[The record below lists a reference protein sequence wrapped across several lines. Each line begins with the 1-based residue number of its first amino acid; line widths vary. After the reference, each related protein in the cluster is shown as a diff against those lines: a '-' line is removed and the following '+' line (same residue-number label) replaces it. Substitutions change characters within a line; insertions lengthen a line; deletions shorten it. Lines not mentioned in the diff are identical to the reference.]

1 MELRLYLSLLM
12 KWVWM
17 ILLATGLAAG
27 ANYVATS
34 MQPKLYQASVK
45 LMVGQSI
52 ISTSPNA
59 QDIQTSQQLAQ
70 TYIHLATTM
79 PVLQNVVNT
88 LNLNLPPESL
98 KESITASVIPDTQ
111 LIQVRVNDTQPARA
125 QALANEIARQLTLQG
140 PGTQQDP
147 KQREFVQLQVNDLQ
161 NKIAD
166 GQKTL
171 NDLRSSIQVTSSA
184 REIAAKQAQITTLE
198 TQMSQWQQS
207 YSTLLSFLAPRSP
220 GYLTIV
226 EPAEM
231 PQRPFAP
238 NVLLSTVLAAG
249 VGFILSLGI
258 ALVVEYL
265 DDTIKST
272 DDVTHLLELPTLC
285 SLVKITNAMEHASQ
299 KSRKRA
305 ARPPKNSG
313 STNHPSASYS
323 SVTTCEPCSHSTK
336 LVTLSSPHSVA
347 SEAYRVLRTSIQL
360 ETIDKPFKSILVT
373 SSMRGEG
380 KSLTA
385 ANLAITMA
393 QGGKRTILIDGDLR
407 RPFLHRLFK
416 FSTNDAGLTTG
427 LVDPDHL
434 GTIMHATDEKNL
446 RVITSGPLPAD
457 PSSLLGSLRMR
468 ALKERLEA
476 DADILIFDSPPCSP
490 VADTALLAQLVDR
503 IVLVIDVS
511 HTRRRDALRAKE
523 ILTRTNAQILGIVLN
538 RVHPGNLDYYYYHN
552 YESTDNKFGVNTDR
566 EGNRLVNWLRNV
578 GL

>member
-1 MELRLYLSLLM
+1 MELRLYLSLLI

-27 ANYVATS
+27 ANYIATS

-52 ISTSPNA
+52 ISTNPNA

-98 KESITASVIPDTQ
+98 KESITANVIPDTQ

-171 NDLRSSIQVTSSA
+171 TDLRSSIQVTSSA

-249 VGFILSLGI
+249 VGFILSLGV

-285 SLVKITNAMEHASQ
+285 SLVKITNAMEHESQ
-299 KSRKRA
+299 KSRKHA
-305 ARPPKNSG
+305 ARLSKKSG
-313 STNHPSASYS
+313 STSHPPESYS
-323 SVTTCEPCSHSTK
+323 SVTTHDGSHSTK
-336 LVTLSSPHSVA
+336 LVTLSAPHSVA

-434 GTIMHATDEKNL
+434 CEFMHVTDEKNL

-468 ALKERLEA
+468 ALKERLET

-490 VADTALLAQLVDR
+490 VADTSLLAQLVDR

-511 HTRRRDALRAKE
+511 HTRRRDALRAKD
-523 ILTRTNAQILGIVLN
+523 ILTRANAQILGIVLN

-552 YESTDNKFGVNTDR
+552 YESTDNQSNLNTDR